1 MILNMSG
8 KMKMNQ
14 KIKNL
19 HETLITI
26 LIPMGFEEVFGVYNV
41 FSHKEIGIIDFS
53 NINKMTLESVII
65 KIFETG
71 KMQGIEEGILKIRNN
86 INTMLKV

>member
-1 MILNMSG
+1 
-8 KMKMNQ
+8 MNQ